1 MVDIKLVDRP
11 EDRNWMI
18 VMLEFSYRCF
28 NFNQQYPSLAHRFFI
43 GSLSGVAG
51 AAAVYP
57 VDLVKTRIMNQRS
70 Q

>member
-18 VMLEFSYRCF
+18 VMLEFSYRF
-28 NFNQQYPSLAHRFFI
+28 SNKHQPSSAHRFFI

-57 VDLVKTRIMNQRS
+57 VDLVKTRIMNHRS